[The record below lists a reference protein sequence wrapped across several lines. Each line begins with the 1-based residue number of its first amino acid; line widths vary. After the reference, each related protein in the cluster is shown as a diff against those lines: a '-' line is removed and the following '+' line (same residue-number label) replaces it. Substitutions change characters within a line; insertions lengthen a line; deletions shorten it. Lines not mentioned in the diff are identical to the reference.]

1 MRKNVFAAALILALG
16 VGSFA
21 ACSSDDVVTPPQPGT
36 ETLGGTTFMTVRF
49 AIPQGSTQR
58 SENYNFVGLWSGRD
72 KIESYKA
79 YIFNGTTGTDKLEA
93 IQVLTSADF
102 GTSVTSSTNELVVTP
117 TKAIRVQP
125 GNKVVYVVVNPN
137 ATTDALLPSA
147 LATTTLAQF
156 QAAYE
161 SKNLATAGA
170 GVYTSTTVPSTFATS
185 TANVAKIDLTT
196 PTSPK
201 DIIVMTGEPAGTGG
215 SFTVADGVTEAQAVN
230 TTSPQNQAA
239 VKVKRTVARVVVTS
253 THADYTLKGD
263 DPYTSGTVE
272 TGYTI
277 GKVSNLHFVT
287 AQNERE
293 LFFQQKEGTV
303 NTSVKNTT
311 IAKWTSPAISQ
322 DATDAYGTSGSSEA
336 ADILRQYDYT
346 NLWKNRANANMLG
359 GNKVYQA
366 TPTGTNW
373 TAQEI
378 GERAEDCDFI
388 LPTTHE
394 YVAPPVV
401 APNTYKYRKGNTAYV
416 LVRAAFVPNEIQ
428 VGEDYQAAHPN
439 IAAAMTAGNIT
450 QYVTE
455 LRAAVPTAVINNDGT
470 VATPVAKTTFSTI
483 AAGNEPAEL
492 VYGLG
497 THKFYST
504 EYASQDPVFGGVA
517 GQPIQKFKKVVD
529 ASNNFLGYKMLY
541 FAWVNPDEFP
551 DWYNSPVYR
560 NNIYHVEIDG
570 IGGLGENWNPLVP
583 ATPSKPNN
591 DKDHPNNPDPFIPN
605 NQVTPPT
612 PPTTPGVP
620 VVPTPITP
628 PTPPTPPI
636 KPSDPLTQKKTHMSV
651 KVTVLPWQVHSYKFT
666 LKN

>member
-1 MRKNVFAAALILALG
+1 M
-16 VGSFA
+16 
-21 ACSSDDVVTPPQPGT
+21 
-36 ETLGGTTFMTVRF
+36 
-49 AIPQGSTQR
+49 PQGNAQR

-170 GVYTSTTVPSTFATS
+170 GVYTSTTVPSTFVTS
-185 TANVAKIDLTT
+185 TANVAKIDAST
-196 PTSPK
+196 PTAPK
-201 DIIVMTGEPAGTGG
+201 DIIVMTGEPAGLA
-215 SFTVADGVTEAQAVN
+215 SVFNVADGVTEAEAVAAA
-230 TTSPQNQAA
+230 PQNQAA

-253 THADYTLKGD
+253 RATSYQFNGD
-263 DPYTSGTVE
+263 DPYTPGVVE
-272 TGYTI
+272 TGYNI
-277 GKVSNLHFVT
+277 GKISDLHFVT

-322 DATDAYGTSGSSEA
+322 NATDAYGTLGSSEA

-366 TPTGTNW
+366 TPAGTNW

-394 YVAPPVV
+394 YVAPSATAV
-401 APNTYKYRKGNTAYV
+401 YKYRKGNTAYV
-416 LVRAAFVPNEIQ
+416 LVRGAFVPNEIQ

-439 IAAAMTAGNIT
+439 IAAAMAAGNIT

-470 VATPVAKTTFSTI
+470 VATPVAKVAFSSI
-483 AAGNEPAEL
+483 SAGQEPDYL

-497 THKFYST
+497 THKFYSS
-504 EYASQDPVFGGVA
+504 EYASQDPVFAGVA

-570 IGGLGENWNPLVP
+570 ISGLGENWNPLVP

-612 PPTTPGVP
+612 PPTTPGTP

>member
-36 ETLGGTTFMTVRF
+36 ETLGGTTFMTVKF
-49 AIPQGSTQR
+49 SMPQGNAQR

-72 KIESYKA
+72 KIEGYKA
-79 YIFNGTTGTDKLEA
+79 YIFNGTAPTDKLEA
-93 IQVLTSADF
+93 VQVLTTADF

-170 GVYTSTTVPSTFATS
+170 GVYTSTTVPSTFVTS
-185 TANVAKIDLTT
+185 TANVAKIDAST
-196 PTSPK
+196 PTAPK
-201 DIIVMTGEPAGTGG
+201 DIIVMTGEPAGVA
-215 SFTVADGVTEAQAVN
+215 SVFNVADGVTEAEAVAAA
-230 TTSPQNQAA
+230 PQNQAA

-253 THADYTLKGD
+253 RATSYQFNGD
-263 DPYTSGTVE
+263 DPYTPGIVE
-272 TGYTI
+272 TGYNI
-277 GKVSNLHFVT
+277 GKISNLHFVT

-311 IAKWTSPAISQ
+311 IAKWTSPAINQ
-322 DATDAYGTSGSSEA
+322 DATNAYGTSGSSEA

-359 GNKVYQA
+359 GNTVHQA
-366 TPTGTNW
+366 TPAGTNW

-394 YVAPPVV
+394 YVAPS
-401 APNTYKYRKGNTAYV
+401 ASANYKYRKGNTAYV
-416 LVRAAFVPNEIQ
+416 LVRGAFVPNEIQ

-439 IAAAMTAGNIT
+439 IAAAMAAGNIT

-470 VATPVAKTTFSTI
+470 VATPVAKVAFTTLTGS
-483 AAGNEPAEL
+483 EPDFL
-492 VYGLG
+492 VYGVG
-497 THKFYST
+497 THKFYSS

-529 ASNNFLGYKMLY
+529 ATNNFLGYKMLY

-570 IGGLGENWNPLVP
+570 ISGLGENWNPLVP

-612 PPTTPGVP
+612 PPTTPGTP
-620 VVPTPITP
+620 VVPTPINP

>member
-36 ETLGGTTFMTVRF
+36 ETLGGTTFMTVKF
-49 AIPQGSTQR
+49 AIPQGNAQR

-79 YIFNGTTGTDKLEA
+79 YIFNGTAPTDKLEA
-93 IQVLTSADF
+93 VQVLTSTDF
-102 GTSVTSSTNELVVTP
+102 GTSVSSSNELVVKP

-125 GNKVVYVVVNPN
+125 GNKTVYVVVNPN
-137 ATTDALLPSA
+137 TATDALLPAA
-147 LATTTLAQF
+147 LATTTLQDF
-156 QAAYE
+156 KNAYE

-170 GVYTSTTVPSTFATS
+170 GVYTSSVTPANVKTS
-185 TANVAKIDLTT
+185 TENVAKIDLTT

-215 SFTVADGVTEAQAVN
+215 SFTVADGVTEAQAVDPS
-230 TTSPQNQAA
+230 SPLNQAA

-253 THADYTLKGD
+253 RAASYQFNGD
-263 DPYTSGTVE
+263 DPYTSGVVE
-272 TGYTI
+272 TGYNI
-277 GKVSNLHFVT
+277 GKISNLHFVT

-293 LFFQQKEGTV
+293 LYFQQAQASV
-303 NTSVKNTT
+303 NTSVKSAT
-311 IAKWTSPAISQ
+311 IAKWNSPAILQ
-322 DATDAYGTSGSSEA
+322 NATDAYGNQGTSEA

-359 GNKVYQA
+359 GNTVHQA
-366 TPTGTNW
+366 APAGTNW
-373 TAQEI
+373 TTQEI
-378 GERAEDCDFI
+378 AERAEDCDFI

-394 YVAPPVV
+394 YVAPSASAV
-401 APNTYKYRKGNTAYV
+401 YKYRKGNTAYV
-416 LVRAAFVPNEIQ
+416 LVRGAFVPNEIQ
-428 VGEDYQAAHPN
+428 VGEDYQATHPN
-439 IAAAMTAGNIT
+439 IAAAMTAGDIT
-450 QYVTE
+450 QYVAA
-455 LRAAVPTAVINNDGT
+455 LRAAVPTAVIKNDGT
-470 VATPVAKTTFSTI
+470 VATPVAKVAFTTLT
-483 AAGNEPAEL
+483 NHEPAEL
-492 VYGLG
+492 VYGVG
-497 THKFYST
+497 THKFYSS

-517 GQPIQKFKKVVD
+517 GQPIQKFKKVED
-529 ASNNFLGYKMLY
+529 DHGNFLGYKMLY

-560 NNIYHVEIDG
+560 NNIYHVDIDG
-570 IGGLGENWNPLVP
+570 ISGLGENWNPLVP
-583 ATPSKPNN
+583 ATPSKPSN

>member
-36 ETLGGTTFMTVRF
+36 ETLGGTTFMTVKF
-49 AIPQGSTQR
+49 AIPQGNAQR

-125 GNKVVYVVVNPN
+125 GNKTVYVVVNPN
-137 ATTDALLPSA
+137 TATDALLPAA
-147 LATTTLAQF
+147 LATTTLQDF
-156 QAAYE
+156 KNAYE

-170 GVYTSTTVPSTFATS
+170 GVYTSSVTPANVKTS
-185 TANVAKIDLTT
+185 TENVAKIDLTT
-196 PTSPK
+196 PASPK

-215 SFTVADGVTEAQAVN
+215 SFTVADGVTEAQAVDPS
-230 TTSPQNQAA
+230 SPLNQAA

-253 THADYTLKGD
+253 RAASYQFNGD
-263 DPYTSGTVE
+263 DPYTPGVVE
-272 TGYTI
+272 TGYNI
-277 GKVSNLHFVT
+277 GKISNLHFVT

-293 LFFQQKEGTV
+293 LYFQQAQASV
-303 NTSVKNTT
+303 NTSVKSTT
-311 IAKWTSPAISQ
+311 IAKWNSPAILQ
-322 DATDAYGTSGSSEA
+322 NATDAYGTQGTSEA

-359 GNKVYQA
+359 GNTVHQA
-366 TPTGTNW
+366 APAGTNW
-373 TAQEI
+373 TTQEI
-378 GERAEDCDFI
+378 AERAEDCDFI

-394 YVAPPVV
+394 YVAPSASAV
-401 APNTYKYRKGNTAYV
+401 YKYRKGNTAYV
-416 LVRAAFVPNEIQ
+416 LVRGAFVPNEIQ
-428 VGEDYQAAHPN
+428 IGDDYQTTNPN
-439 IAAAMTAGNIT
+439 IATAMTAGNLTDYISAMQT
-450 QYVTE
+450 
-455 LRAAVPTAVINNDGT
+455 AVPGATFKADGT
-470 VATPVAKTTFSTI
+470 VNTPVAKVAFSSI
-483 AAGNEPAEL
+483 SAGQEPDYL

-497 THKFYST
+497 THKFYSS
-504 EYASQDPVFGGVA
+504 EFASQDPVFAGVA

-560 NNIYHVEIDG
+560 NNIYHVDIDG
-570 IGGLGENWNPLVP
+570 ISGLGENWNPLVP
-583 ATPSKPNN
+583 ATPSKPSN

>member
-36 ETLGGTTFMTVRF
+36 ETLGGTTFMTVKF
-49 AIPQGSTQR
+49 SIPQGNAQR

-72 KIESYKA
+72 KIEGYKA

-93 IQVLTSADF
+93 VQVLTAADF

-170 GVYTSTTVPSTFATS
+170 GVYTSTTVPSTFVTS
-185 TANVAKIDLTT
+185 TANVAKIDAST
-196 PTSPK
+196 PTAPK
-201 DIIVMTGEPAGTGG
+201 DIIVMTGEPAGVA
-215 SFTVADGVTEAQAVN
+215 SVFNVADGVTEAQAVAA
-230 TTSPQNQAA
+230 TPQNQAA

-253 THADYTLKGD
+253 RATSYQFNGD
-263 DPYTSGTVE
+263 NPYTPGVVE
-272 TGYTI
+272 TGYNI
-277 GKVSNLHFVT
+277 GKISNLHFVT

-311 IAKWTSPAISQ
+311 IAKWTSPAINQ
-322 DATDAYGTSGSSEA
+322 DATNAYGTLGSSEA

-366 TPTGTNW
+366 APAGTNW
-373 TAQEI
+373 TEQEI

-394 YVAPPVV
+394 YVAPSTSAV
-401 APNTYKYRKGNTAYV
+401 YKYRKGNTAYV
-416 LVRAAFVPNEIQ
+416 LVRGAFVPNEIQ
-428 VGEDYQAAHPN
+428 VGADYTTAN
-439 IAAAMTAGNIT
+439 LTAAMTSGNLASYITELTSALTPYPTLSVDAAGNI
-450 QYVTE
+450 
-455 LRAAVPTAVINNDGT
+455 NGT
-470 VATPVAKTTFSTI
+470 VAPTAWTSIT
-483 AAGNEPAEL
+483 AGNEPAEL
-492 VYGLG
+492 VYGVG
-497 THKFYST
+497 THKFYSS
-504 EYASQDPVFGGVA
+504 EFASQDPAFQGVK
-517 GQPIQKFKKVVD
+517 GQPIQKFTKVVD
-529 ASNNFLGYKMLY
+529 GGGTFLGYKMLY

-560 NNIYHVEIDG
+560 NNIYHVDIDG
-570 IGGLGENWNPLVP
+570 ISGLGENWNPLVP
-583 ATPSKPNN
+583 ATPSKPSN

-605 NQVTPPT
+605 KQVTPPT